1 MTYNPN
7 EDGITHINIYSG
19 SLSRLGRFLSHFT
32 KTPFEHPTMG
42 KFESMEGLWYFVK
55 SDFKY
60 ASLRTLWGKEAKQL
74 GKTLPVVLC
83 DDFWF
88 WIEEGNR
95 AKLAAYPGAQRAL
108 KESTLPFTHY
118 YVFGQ
123 STTVNNQR
131 VWAENAV
138 TREAKGGDRLIAF
151 WEKQRALLKDG

>member
-32 KTPFEHPTMG
+32 KTPFEHSTMG
-42 KFESMEGLWYFVK
+42 KFESMEGLWYYVK

-60 ASLRTLWGKEAKQL
+60 GSLRPLWGKAAKEL

-95 AKLAAYPGAQRAL
+95 AKLAAYPGAQNAL

-131 VWAENAV
+131 VWADNAV
-138 TREAKGGDRLIAF
+138 VRDANGGDRLIAF
-151 WEKQRALLKDG
+151 WEKQRAILKDA